1 MSVKPKLKTGT
12 LSSPSDWE
20 PIRLTRA
27 VTTTSSSAYD
37 SQPDPQS
44 PSQRT
49 LHQAMQNRLVGTTN
63 VYNFL
68 REFAFRISWGHQ
80 PESLADLTI
89 TLAIAH
95 QSHGPKV
102 AVIIRSAQWSTAH
115 SERLIEHGWHV
126 IVFDSQAVV
135 QSPSEVVDSMLS
147 VLNAVACLPIGT
159 GDLNAPTAHAL
170 HSDEEQPEP
179 EAPTPIETPP
189 RATNLAKNPVTK
201 PVAPKS
207 TWRLPIVT
215 AGIAAVLAGVSM
227 WVWREQLPVNA
238 SWKAGLALESNVAHV
253 VVTPE
258 GHAAVTLKDGRK
270 TFVPA
275 HSVRHNPNLLHELIM
290 AWKEGKSLNIFT
302 TNHQHLKYGRE
313 IGVKASPLP
322 KPNKKVA
329 P

>member
-12 LSSPSDWE
+12 LSSPTGWQ
-20 PIRLTRA
+20 PIRLARA

-37 SQPDPQS
+37 GQPDPQS

-49 LHQAMQNRLVGTTN
+49 LHQSMQNRLVGTTN
-63 VYNFL
+63 VYNFV
-68 REFAFRISWGHQ
+68 REFAFRVVWGHQ
-80 PESLADLTI
+80 PESLSDLTI

-115 SERLIEHGWHV
+115 SERLVELGWHV

-147 VLNAVACLPIGT
+147 VLSAIAGLPIGT
-159 GDLNAPTAHAL
+159 GELNASMASA
-170 HSDEEQPEP
+170 EQPDDDGSDMD
-179 EAPTPIETPP
+179 APAPVETPT
-189 RATNLAKNPVTK
+189 RTANLAKNPVSK
-201 PVAPKS
+201 PEAPKR
-207 TWRLPIVT
+207 TWRWPIVT
-215 AGIAAVLAGVSM
+215 AGVAAVLAGISLL
-227 WVWREQLPVNA
+227 VWREQLPANA

-253 VVTPE
+253 VVTPQ
-258 GHAAVTLKDGRK
+258 GHASVTLKDGRK
-270 TFVPA
+270 AYVPA

-290 AWKEGKSLNIFT
+290 AWKEGKSLNVFT

-313 IGVKASPLP
+313 IGVQASPIP
-322 KPNKKVA
+322 KPHKKS